1 MHCSYQVRRGSGH
14 GSVRGRAASHR
25 SVQGGKSP
33 DDALSERPYEADD
46 AKSVKS
52 AGSATHRRRS
62 KKLQQDEAA
71 LGDVD
76 EGLTKSRGMLQ
87 LLVLKQSDI
96 DVVSRECKNE
106 PGVAKNVVTKLS
118 GLKTKIHDMQRKIEA
133 IIKKGDKNTT
143 ESIKRTL
150 INAAHVMKDADG
162 FIEQAEKGTCEC
174 EGSC

>member
-1 MHCSYQVRRGSGH
+1 M
-14 GSVRGRAASHR
+14 
-25 SVQGGKSP
+25 
-33 DDALSERPYEADD
+33 
-46 AKSVKS
+46 KS
-52 AGSATHRRRS
+52 AGAATHRS
-62 KKLQQDEAA
+62 HHSSADFLTKTSAKKVQQDEAA

>member
-1 MHCSYQVRRGSGH
+1 M
-14 GSVRGRAASHR
+14 
-25 SVQGGKSP
+25 
-33 DDALSERPYEADD
+33 
-46 AKSVKS
+46 
-52 AGSATHRRRS
+52 
-62 KKLQQDEAA
+62 
-71 LGDVD
+71 GDVD

-162 FIEQAEKGTCEC
+162 FIEQAEKAHVSAKALAEMG
-174 EGSC
+174 